1 MIENFNE
8 FRKKEK
14 LKNAIF
20 HKPFKTKNN
29 TTLCKKMQRVAFWY
43 FYLYTQYQIKIVN
56 TWLKKNYRII

>member
-29 TTLCKKMQRVAFWY
+29 TTLCKKMQRVAF
-43 FYLYTQYQIKIVN
+43 
-56 TWLKKNYRII
+56 